1 MAGPVWRKCLLVDI
15 ARPFYRRT
23 HGRSGTRIVCGPI
36 PRAGG
41 SCRESWKLMAF
52 ASLQAQL
59 SAFPTRR
66 RSVPGRQP
74 INSFLSRSLRTA
86 VALLEELLRRL
97 TRSVDF
103 AVN

>member
-1 MAGPVWRKCLLVDI
+1 M
-15 ARPFYRRT
+15 
-23 HGRSGTRIVCGPI
+23 
-36 PRAGG
+36 
-41 SCRESWKLMAF
+41 MAF

-103 AVN
+103 AVNEHTPSVGATGLVEFPGYFVTLTRKFRPF